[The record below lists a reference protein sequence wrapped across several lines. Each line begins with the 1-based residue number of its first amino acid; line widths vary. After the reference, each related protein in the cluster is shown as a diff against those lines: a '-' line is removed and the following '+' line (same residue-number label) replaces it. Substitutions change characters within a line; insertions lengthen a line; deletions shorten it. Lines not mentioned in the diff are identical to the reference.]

1 MGDLFDIGKA
11 GISAYKNS
19 LAATGQNI
27 ANVGTEGY
35 SRRDASIEEIS
46 SAKADVLSL
55 SNSAGLGVRMGG
67 ITRAFDQFLDLQLQN
82 SSSSFSFAKSKA
94 EVLDQLEGVLIPKNA
109 TVSTRISEFFDSL
122 SDLAQDPSDVNL
134 RTLAISGAK
143 SVSREFSS
151 LYSGL
156 SDLRTM
162 VHGTLELA
170 ASEFNSTLKNL
181 SKVQNE
187 IMGNSNKSGA
197 PNILLD
203 QRDKLLSK
211 LSELAEISVD
221 YDKSPSVSVTLGQLG
236 NSGVLLQGNSYNQI
250 SFETGANGV
259 SAYLKDPAGGLSGI
273 HFSSGQLAGLVSADT
288 LVGVTSAEVNS
299 LATKF
304 VQEINDI
311 HKMGIDLNG
320 ERGGDL
326 FTLEAVGVTKSPKN
340 LGTSSL
346 RIEGY
351 SGDLSGST
359 LDIVFSSARSS
370 WGVTSSD
377 NKAIENFNS
386 TLKLNGMTISVQGE
400 PKDGDKFSIEMSD
413 TTAANMSLLISDIN
427 KLAAAGL
434 HTVQVDTKNS
444 GSADLDI
451 SYFQEKLAPGALNL
465 ESLFSEA
472 RNAANPIKFNA
483 AGVLGV
489 IQGVES
495 LEEVSVLNSQ
505 SNLRISTS
513 LTNLS
518 ASDNVTVNLV
528 NLGTSANETFV
539 FNISDV
545 FSDLDTNKDLAEIL
559 NSGAIRSGASSTT
572 SGKSFSDLGLR
583 AIASSTSFVIASAS
597 QPVNSDFSKLVSG
610 SLGGASGILTAQDSS
625 ATDMSV
631 FTREGI
637 QISGK
642 VLSQDEISSVMTKEN
657 GFSSE
662 AKYRAD
668 YLPTLSNE
676 GFSGASVTRK
686 TTEGLD
692 VISLSGAGLDDGA
705 NNNVFVY
712 AANAFPASRTQLTS
726 PVTVAASNGQSVS
739 VSFESGMMAGQ
750 IADRLS
756 KDLTALGMS
765 ATASNML
772 ELSNIA
778 DGLVEFEL
786 FGNNLDA
793 QKISVTIANSSHI
806 GLADQINSFSGSTGI
821 TAILTGASGIVLKH
835 VDAGNISLKD
845 INLSS
850 GVGISVNQLNQFGDR
865 LLSSS
870 KTLSDGEHLVSG
882 GNVQIKSTSDFT
894 VDSRASVNSAFEMG
908 FSNKNFDYIND
919 HADISFY
926 ADYQLDGGHSDA
938 KTMGVVSPASKYSL
952 TLSDPISGSLVSNFV
967 PKNVGDFSTSA
978 IASALVSDLRTGSTS
993 TVFYG
998 DNINL
1003 NNGFPISGSQI
1014 DFTLGNQ
1021 KYVATINI
1029 VDNFEVRATDVV
1041 IGSKVYSRTDG
1052 LKELVARSKFSISG
1066 AENDRLAVNFEANG
1080 SDFRIKVA
1088 ARDGVASGHSLS
1100 LSSTNSASE
1109 KANFHLSNSSV
1120 TELRSNEFDHSA
1132 VTNSNVGSVMIGG
1145 SEHVIS
1151 FNTTSNAFTSSPALP
1166 TGVSFATET
1175 NSAGTKV
1182 RLKVSIAASVVSE
1195 DIRLKANASSA
1206 TYGIVS
1212 VAAQLALT
1220 SEGVRVSNIGDQRV
1234 KSSVAINSLASEVL
1248 SIDGL
1253 RGEDLIFISNG
1264 ARNPIVLGQAV
1275 KSTAE
1280 AAREYSL
1287 VADKVDP
1294 SSVNIFDFSTGHIV
1308 GSRSISGDNS
1318 TVFQGLAFDFK
1329 GEVNAGDTFRVL
1341 VSKDNFDDAS
1351 NLNNMLET
1359 SLINKDTGVGGY
1371 SELFGKIV
1379 SSTGAEIQSNQQT
1392 LETAEASYQLAFD
1405 NKNEFSGVDLDTEAA
1420 RLMEQQQAYQ
1430 AMARVLTTARELLD
1444 TLLRSM

>member
-545 FSDLDTNKDLAEIL
+545 
-559 NSGAIRSGASSTT
+559 
-572 SGKSFSDLGLR
+572 
-583 AIASSTSFVIASAS
+583 
-597 QPVNSDFSKLVSG
+597 LV
-610 SLGGASGILTAQDSS
+610 
-625 ATDMSV
+625 
-631 FTREGI
+631 
-637 QISGK
+637 
-642 VLSQDEISSVMTKEN
+642 
-657 GFSSE
+657 
-662 AKYRAD
+662 
-668 YLPTLSNE
+668 P
-676 GFSGASVTRK
+676 
-686 TTEGLD
+686 
-692 VISLSGAGLDDGA
+692 
-705 NNNVFVY
+705 
-712 AANAFPASRTQLTS
+712 
-726 PVTVAASNGQSVS
+726 
-739 VSFESGMMAGQ
+739 
-750 IADRLS
+750 
-756 KDLTALGMS
+756 
-765 ATASNML
+765 
-772 ELSNIA
+772 
-778 DGLVEFEL
+778 
-786 FGNNLDA
+786 
-793 QKISVTIANSSHI
+793 
-806 GLADQINSFSGSTGI
+806 
-821 TAILTGASGIVLKH
+821 
-835 VDAGNISLKD
+835 
-845 INLSS
+845 
-850 GVGISVNQLNQFGDR
+850 
-865 LLSSS
+865 
-870 KTLSDGEHLVSG
+870 
-882 GNVQIKSTSDFT
+882 
-894 VDSRASVNSAFEMG
+894 
-908 FSNKNFDYIND
+908 
-919 HADISFY
+919 
-926 ADYQLDGGHSDA
+926 
-938 KTMGVVSPASKYSL
+938 
-952 TLSDPISGSLVSNFV
+952 
-967 PKNVGDFSTSA
+967 
-978 IASALVSDLRTGSTS
+978 
-993 TVFYG
+993 
-998 DNINL
+998 
-1003 NNGFPISGSQI
+1003 
-1014 DFTLGNQ
+1014 
-1021 KYVATINI
+1021 
-1029 VDNFEVRATDVV
+1029 
-1041 IGSKVYSRTDG
+1041 
-1052 LKELVARSKFSISG
+1052 
-1066 AENDRLAVNFEANG
+1066 
-1080 SDFRIKVA
+1080 
-1088 ARDGVASGHSLS
+1088 
-1100 LSSTNSASE
+1100 STN
-1109 KANFHLSNSSV
+1109 
-1120 TELRSNEFDHSA
+1120 
-1132 VTNSNVGSVMIGG
+1132 
-1145 SEHVIS
+1145 
-1151 FNTTSNAFTSSPALP
+1151 
-1166 TGVSFATET
+1166 
-1175 NSAGTKV
+1175 
-1182 RLKVSIAASVVSE
+1182 
-1195 DIRLKANASSA
+1195 
-1206 TYGIVS
+1206 
-1212 VAAQLALT
+1212 
-1220 SEGVRVSNIGDQRV
+1220 
-1234 KSSVAINSLASEVL
+1234 
-1248 SIDGL
+1248 
-1253 RGEDLIFISNG
+1253 
-1264 ARNPIVLGQAV
+1264 
-1275 KSTAE
+1275 
-1280 AAREYSL
+1280 
-1287 VADKVDP
+1287 
-1294 SSVNIFDFSTGHIV
+1294 
-1308 GSRSISGDNS
+1308 
-1318 TVFQGLAFDFK
+1318 
-1329 GEVNAGDTFRVL
+1329 
-1341 VSKDNFDDAS
+1341 
-1351 NLNNMLET
+1351 
-1359 SLINKDTGVGGY
+1359 
-1371 SELFGKIV
+1371 
-1379 SSTGAEIQSNQQT
+1379 
-1392 LETAEASYQLAFD
+1392 
-1405 NKNEFSGVDLDTEAA
+1405 
-1420 RLMEQQQAYQ
+1420 
-1430 AMARVLTTARELLD
+1430 
-1444 TLLRSM
+1444 